1 MSSLVGRRILVVGA
15 SAGVGRAFAVRA
27 VAAGAEVVLSARR
40 PDRLADAIEAAGG
53 GTPVVGDVRQEAD
66 CRRLVEQAV
75 DHIGPLDLLFYA
87 AGFAPLRALIETDSA
102 DWREVL
108 ETNVIGLQQ
117 VLAAAVPRMTDGGIA
132 AVLSSE
138 TVGRPRSGLGAYGAS
153 KAALAESLR
162 AWRLE
167 HPEVRFA
174 CLALG
179 ATQPTEFGDR
189 FDPRLLGPVLDD
201 WVRQGLIQEAYMHTD
216 EVAGLLAD
224 LLGSALE
231 FPGVGIED
239 LVLRSPSRVIGTE
252 SAFPAL
258 PDERR

>member
-1 MSSLVGRRILVVGA
+1 VSSLVGARVLVVGA

-27 VAAGAEVVLSARR
+27 VAAGADVVLSARR
-40 PDRLADAIEAAGG
+40 PDRLAEAVEAAQG
-53 GTPVVGDVRQEAD
+53 GTPVVADVRVEAD
-66 CRRLVEQAV
+66 CRSLVEQAV
-75 DHIGPLDLLFYA
+75 AHLGPIDLLFYA

-117 VLAAAVPRMTDGGIA
+117 VLAAAVPRMTPGGVA

-167 HPEVRFA
+167 HPEVRFS

-189 FDPRLLGPVLDD
+189 FDPTLLGPVLDD
-201 WVRQGLIQEAYMHTD
+201 WVRQGLIQESYMHTD

-231 FPGVGIED
+231 FRGVGIED
-239 LVLRSPSRVIGTE
+239 VVLRSPSPVIGAR
-252 SAFPAL
+252 SAFPSL
-258 PDERR
+258 PDERD